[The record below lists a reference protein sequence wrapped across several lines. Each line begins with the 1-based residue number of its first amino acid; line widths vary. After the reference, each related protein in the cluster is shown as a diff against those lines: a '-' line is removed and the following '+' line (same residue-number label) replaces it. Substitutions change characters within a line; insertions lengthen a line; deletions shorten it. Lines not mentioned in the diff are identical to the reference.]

1 VNLNDLIEEKL
12 NHYAQKIVSGGN
24 KTDEMAVGE
33 ITFYVALRR
42 VVNNQGTLQ
51 DMGMMDAINDTLQTL
66 GLIEEG
72 KTFYK

>member
-1 VNLNDLIEEKL
+1 MNLNDLIEEKL
-12 NHYAQKIVSGGN
+12 NYYAQKIVSGGS

-42 VVNNQGTLQ
+42 VVNGKGTRQ
-51 DMGMMDAINDTLQTL
+51 DVGMMDAINDTLQSL
-66 GLIEEG
+66 GLVEEG

>member
-1 VNLNDLIEEKL
+1 MNLNDLIEEKL
-12 NHYAQKIVSGGN
+12 NYYAQKIVSGGS

-42 VVNNQGTLQ
+42 VVNGKGTLQ
-51 DMGMMDAINDTLQTL
+51 DIGMMDAINDTLQSL
-66 GLIEEG
+66 GLLEEG

>member
-1 VNLNDLIEEKL
+1 MNLNDLIEEKL

>member
-1 VNLNDLIEEKL
+1 MNLNDLIEEKL
-12 NHYAQKIVSGGN
+12 NYYAQKIVSGGS

-42 VVNNQGTLQ
+42 VVNGKGTLQ
-51 DMGMMDAINDTLQTL
+51 DVGMMDAINDTLQSL
-66 GLIEEG
+66 GLVEEG